1 MSDFPVLFLPRLGD
15 CRRDSPIESGFG
27 APERTSV
34 EHQGTEAISTSTG
47 QREYA
52 DRRGS
57 PRVRLQLRLAVVYPQ
72 HEGRPARPMFHGKTH
87 DIGMSG
93 LSIVVGYNVLHEGE
107 VTVVLALPLAYAG
120 APRKVVT
127 STAEMTY
134 AIHSSKLDAFKIGLA
149 FREFR
154 GNGKELLAAA
164 LRHALKQD
172 GDAGMQ
178 DEGLG
183 SGVTLPVDS
192 QPPGW
197 R

>member
-1 MSDFPVLFLPRLGD
+1 MSDVTVLFLPRLGD
-15 CRRDSPIESGFG
+15 CRQGSPIESGSG
-27 APERTSV
+27 APERTS
-34 EHQGTEAISTSTG
+34 TERTESSPMTTS
-47 QREYA
+47 QLKYA
-52 DRRGS
+52 DRRKS
-57 PRVRLQLRLAVVYPQ
+57 RRVSLQLRLAMVYPK

-93 LSIVVGYNVLHEGE
+93 LSLVVDYNVLDEGE

-134 AIHSSKLDAFKIGLA
+134 AIHSSKLAAFKIGLV

-154 GNGKELLAAA
+154 GNGKQLLEAA
-164 LRHALKQD
+164 LRHALIEE

-178 DEGLG
+178 DTGIG
-183 SGVTLPVDS
+183 TGANLPIDN
-192 QPPGW
+192 QPLDW
-197 R
+197 W